1 MPVNQERGTGDSC
14 CRPPSPDAVPLLDEL
29 EEGLEDGPVPP
40 PAEPLA
46 EPTTG
51 LKELTEQIQV
61 VMQRL
66 DERAH
71 AAAELLSTTTVTGQD
86 EPTSFSSQLTPMQRL
101 LEQTAE
107 SSSQATPLPAPPVT
121 RWSRIIGAV
130 GKNASTLA
138 GTSVLS
144 PFLHIGS
151 VIALAAMIDKK
162 SAVQLFERHL
172 CLFILTFGFVAAKIT
187 NQLVIAHMTKSE
199 MYLYNTAFISPALR
213 FLDQMF

>member
-14 CRPPSPDAVPLLDEL
+14 CRPPSPDAVPLPDEL

-46 EPTTG
+46 EPTIG

-107 SSSQATPLPAPPVT
+107 SSSQATPAPAPPVT
-121 RWSRIIGAV
+121 RWSRIIDKELSMETREEKSPQQILVEEA
-130 GKNASTLA
+130 
-138 GTSVLS
+138 VLS
-144 PFLHIGS
+144 S
-151 VIALAAMIDKK
+151 
-162 SAVQLFERHL
+162 STVQESD
-172 CLFILTFGFVAAKIT
+172 GEE
-187 NQLVIAHMTKSE
+187 Q
-199 MYLYNTAFISPALR
+199 PLR
-213 FLDQMF
+213 FHRRRGCKGRSQGSEEERATLCQEGGWKLSQSSDLVVHEQLHDGENPHK